1 MQQAHDDPF
10 LAELYFEP
18 LTRQHWG
25 AFTELF
31 GAKGACGNCWC
42 MSFRLS
48 NREFEEG
55 KANDGNRDRMKALV
69 WDDKP
74 VGLLA
79 FHQGKAIAWC
89 AFAPREEF
97 AKLQR
102 SRVHKPI
109 DALPVWSVPCFF
121 VHKDYRRLGV
131 SVALLKGLVAYARK
145 QNIRVIEAYPVIP
158 TQDKLPDVFA
168 WIGLYRSFEDAGF
181 EIADRTSKNRPM
193 VRYYMD

>member
-18 LTRQHWG
+18 LTRQHWS